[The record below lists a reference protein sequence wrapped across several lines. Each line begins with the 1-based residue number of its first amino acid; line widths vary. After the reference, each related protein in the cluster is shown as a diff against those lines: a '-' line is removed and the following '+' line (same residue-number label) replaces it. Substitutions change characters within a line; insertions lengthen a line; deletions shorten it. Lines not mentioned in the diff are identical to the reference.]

1 MTVAEATTT
10 NSKLITVKQIVE
22 VTERGGTV
30 RRGSYLASGW
40 NPTWEWQLF
49 DSAGQFI
56 GRVTHK
62 RLTQW
67 VLEHD
72 GAVECRQPG
81 INR

>member
-1 MTVAEATTT
+1 MTVTETTT

-22 VTERGGTV
+22 VTERGGSV
-30 RRGSYLASGW
+30 RRGTNLDSALPQG
-40 NPTWEWQLF
+40 EWQLF
-49 DSAGQFI
+49 DSDEQFI

-67 VLEHD
+67 VLEHN
-72 GAVECRQPG
+72 GAVECRKPG